1 MVSAPRPLIARLRRR
16 LVTTVWLLAFV
27 VLAKGLMV
35 SLCMTDGL
43 GGPDPATATLV
54 ATSSDV
60 AAHTDENAA
69 SCWHAGSGGCHCT
82 CLHASALPVIA
93 SAWAAAPP
101 SDARLTAPVPQPHQ
115 ILLPPSLRPPIA

>member
-1 MVSAPRPLIARLRRR
+1 MVSAPRPLIARLRHR

-27 VLAKGLMV
+27 VLTKGLLT

-43 GGPDPATATLV
+43 GGPDPTTATLV

-60 AAHTDENAA
+60 AAHADDGA

-82 CLHASALPVIA
+82 CLHASALPMIA
-93 SAWAAAPP
+93 SAWAAAPM
-101 SDARLTAPVPQPHQ
+101 SDARMVASVPRPHH

>member
-1 MVSAPRPLIARLRRR
+1 MVSPPRPLIARVRHR

-43 GGPDPATATLV
+43 GGPDPATETLV
-54 ATSSDV
+54 ATSSDIAV
-60 AAHTDENAA
+60 HADDDAT

-82 CLHASALPVIA
+82 CLHASALPVIT
-93 SAWAAAPP
+93 SAWAAASM
-101 SDARLTAPVPQPHQ
+101 SDARLAAPVPRPHH